1 MYLDIP
7 MNNRQPKGWH
17 IYRIGNLVGVMFTQ
31 RDYNTQRWPTLPWV
45 PSLFKMVF
53 LLAWI
58 CPGPLLH
65 NCSESYFFLL
75 LLFLTFCIVF
85 LSLSCFLSRGVGF
98 LREPAGAFCS
108 SPALEQNNDWLLP
121 THLISSFALRW
132 PSVEYHQMFC
142 CLFCV
147 CLVPRAVLPSWSGS
161 PSCLICFYL
170 HVHQDK

>member
-45 PSLFKMVF
+45 LSLFKMVF

-85 LSLSCFLSRGVGF
+85 LSLSCFLSRGEGF

-108 SPALEQNNDWLLP
+108 SPALVSGTEQRLAAAYALDIFLCTSMTKCWVPPNVLL
-121 THLISSFALRW
+121 LVL
-132 PSVEYHQMFC
+132 
-142 CLFCV
+142 CLFGTPC
-147 CLVPRAVLPSWSGS
+147 CAAPLVRFP
-161 PSCLICFYL
+161 
-170 HVHQDK
+170 